1 MDSSQQPGC
10 FRLTTRRLVRRETGA
25 HGWQAVERQAEWQA
39 AHTALIIVD
48 MWDLH
53 WSSGATARVN
63 MLAPRVDAIARA
75 VRAQGGL
82 VVHAPSDVTAAYG
95 DHPARLNA
103 KRAPFQ
109 ALPPLSEHA
118 DPPLPIDDSDEG
130 SDTGEAA
137 PFVAWSRQ
145 HSAIGIEPHD
155 ALSDDLQ
162 EIHNT
167 LQQHA
172 VQHLLYAGV
181 HLNMCVLNRPFGIKR
196 MTRLGYDPVLIRD
209 ATDTMY
215 NPYMRP
221 YVSHDEGTRLVV
233 RYVEQFWCP
242 TIDSSDL
249 TQPRVPL
256 AAVAPRAAR

>member
-1 MDSSQQPGC
+1 MDTTEQPGR
-10 FRLTTRRLVRRETGA
+10 FRLTTRRLVQRETGS
-25 HGWQAVERQAEWQA
+25 HGWQVHEQQVEWQA
-39 AHTALIIVD
+39 AHTALVIVD

-53 WSSGATARVN
+53 WSRGATGRVN
-63 MLAPRVDAIARA
+63 MLAPHIDTIARA
-75 VRAQGGL
+75 VRGRGGL

-95 DHPARLNA
+95 GHPARLQA
-103 KRAPFQ
+103 VRAPFH

-130 SDTGEAA
+130 SDTGETA
-137 PFVAWSRQ
+137 PYVAWSRQ
-145 HSAIGIEPHD
+145 HPAIMIEPRD

-167 LQQHA
+167 LQQYA
-172 VQHLLYAGV
+172 VRHLLYAGV

-196 MTRLGYDPVLIRD
+196 MTRLGYDAVLIRD

-221 YVSHDEGTRLVV
+221 YVSHDTGTQLVV

-242 TIDSSDL
+242 TIDSSDMI
-249 TQPRVPL
+249 
-256 AAVAPRAAR
+256 